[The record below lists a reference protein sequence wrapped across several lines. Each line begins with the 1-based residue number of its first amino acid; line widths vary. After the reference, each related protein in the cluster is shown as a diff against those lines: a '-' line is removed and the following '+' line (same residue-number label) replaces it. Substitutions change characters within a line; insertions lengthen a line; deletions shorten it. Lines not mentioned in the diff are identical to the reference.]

1 MNELAN
7 TDSRLPS
14 RLDELATQ
22 AQMFAQNACMN
33 LLQLG
38 RVLSEARP
46 LIPYG
51 EFDRWCRENA
61 KMSKRT
67 AEQYMQAYASFGLD
81 TKIAELGTS
90 KIIKLLP
97 MSEDEREKLMA
108 ENDVGAMSTRQL
120 DAAIRAQREKLIAEA
135 RAAVP
140 AEITEAR
147 AEAQAEIDAANA
159 AARAAERR
167 AIDAESRPPEV
178 PEELAEQLRSNRQTI
193 QEQQAEINRL
203 ADVGRTVL
211 SEKNRLMQENNN
223 LRRDLKERDE
233 DMEAMQAD
241 FNRAQDELLNLQS
254 AQARGDADRG
264 SADALTVDV
273 FSMAVNTFIG
283 TCCRIPQMGRA
294 FSAMPAKEKEDY
306 EQSLRAVE
314 KWAEGA
320 RMAMNSV
327 QYEEAIIVD

>member
-7 TDSRLPS
+7 ADTRALSI
-14 RLDELATQ
+14 LDGLAMQ

-46 LIPYG
+46 LIPHG
-51 EFDRWCRENA
+51 EFDGWCRQHA

-67 AEQYMQAYASFGLD
+67 AEQYMQAYAEFGLD

-90 KIIKLLP
+90 KVIKLLP
-97 MSEDEREKLMA
+97 MAPEEREKLLA
-108 ENDVGAMSTRQL
+108 ENDVASMSTRQL
-120 DAAIRAQREKLIAEA
+120 DAAIREQREKLLA
-135 RAAVP
+135 
-140 AEITEAR
+140 EAR
-147 AEAQAEIDAANA
+147 AEAQAEIDAAHA
-159 AARAAERR
+159 AAQAAERR
-167 AIDAESRPPEV
+167 AIDAENRPPEV
-178 PEELAEQLRSNRQTI
+178 PEELTDQLRANRQKI
-193 QEQQAEINRL
+193 QEQQAEIARL
-203 ADVGRTVL
+203 ADVGRTVMT
-211 SEKNRLMQENNN
+211 EKQRLIQENND

-254 AQARGDADRG
+254 AQARGDADRLP
-264 SADALTVDV
+264 ADALTADV

-283 TCCRIPQMGRA
+283 TCCRLPQMGRT
-294 FSAMPAKEKEDY
+294 FSAMPQDEKEQYD
-306 EQSLRAVE
+306 QSLRTLE

-320 RMAMNSV
+320 RLALNNV
-327 QYEEAIIVD
+327 AYEEAIIVD

>member
-1 MNELAN
+1 MNELSN
-7 TDSRLPS
+7 TETRLPS

-22 AQMFAQNACMN
+22 AHMFSQNACMN

-51 EFDRWCRENA
+51 EFDQWCKKNA

-67 AEQYMQAYASFGLD
+67 AEQYIQAYAEFGLD

-120 DAAIRAQREKLIAEA
+120 DAAIRAQREKLLA
-135 RAAVP
+135 
-140 AEITEAR
+140 EAR

-159 AARAAERR
+159 AAQAAERR
-167 AIDAESRPPEV
+167 AIDAENRPPEV
-178 PEELAEQLRSNRQTI
+178 PEELTEQLRANQQTI
-193 QEQQAEINRL
+193 KDQQTEIARL

-211 SEKNRLMQENNN
+211 TEKQRLIKENND

-254 AQARGDADRG
+254 AQARGDVDRLP
-264 SADALTVDV
+264 ADALTADV

-283 TCCRIPQMGRA
+283 TCCRMPQMGRT
-294 FSAMPAKEKEDY
+294 FSTMPAEDKEAY
-306 EQSLRAVE
+306 EQSLRTVE
-314 KWAEGA
+314 KWAESA
-320 RMAMNSV
+320 RMALNSV
-327 QYEEAIIVD
+327 AYEEAIIVD